1 MFSIR
6 DHEFAAGV
14 TTGLGVGILLGI
26 VFRKSIIA
34 RSLMRAK
41 PGKRSHAEEAAEF
54 ADSGSSVE
62 CKLVLVVRNDLKM
75 GKGKAAAQCSHASV
89 MAYQQAQLKEPALLK
104 LWLLTGQRKVVVKT
118 EDESSIRQVQNTAR
132 RLGLM
137 TSVVHDAGHTQV
149 PSGSL
154 TVVGVGPGPAD
165 LIDEATG
172 HLKLF

>member
-1 MFSIR
+1 MFSFR
-6 DHEFAAGV
+6 ENGLAAGV
-14 TTGLGVGILLGI
+14 TGLGIGVILGL
-26 VFRKSIIA
+26 VFRKSLLA
-34 RSLMRAK
+34 RVVMRGK
-41 PGKRSHAEEAAEF
+41 PGRNGHTSETADF
-54 ADSGSSVE
+54 ADSGSPVD

-89 MAYQQAQLKEPALLK
+89 MAYQQAAKKEPHLLK
-104 LWLLTGQRKVVVKT
+104 LWLVTGQRKVVVKT

-132 RLGLM
+132 RLGLL